1 MSVNKS
7 GAGSGALFEPNPD
20 FDYALARFAD
30 GVIGLPESVE
40 EELTAE
46 VYRRAAA
53 LRASRTKSQK
63 SVEEKRVPVEIQTV
77 SSAFIFQA

>member
-7 GAGSGALFEPNPD
+7 GAGSGALFDPNPD

-53 LRASRTKSQK
+53 LRASRSKLQK
-63 SVEEKRVPVEIQTV
+63 ANEERHAPVEIPV
-77 SSAFIFQA
+77 ISSAYIFQA